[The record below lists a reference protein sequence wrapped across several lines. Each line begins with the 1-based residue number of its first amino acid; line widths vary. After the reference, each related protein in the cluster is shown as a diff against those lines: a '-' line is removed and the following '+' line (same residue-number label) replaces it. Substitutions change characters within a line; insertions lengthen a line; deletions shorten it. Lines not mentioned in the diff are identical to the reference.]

1 MWFSTC
7 FVVVMV
13 VLFVCVFYLYI
24 CCRRN
29 ASKYATKYYIAA
41 GERDVLADEANK
53 QARYIRIL
61 KQSLRRVALRTR

>member
-13 VLFVCVFYLYI
+13 ALFVCVFYLYI

-29 ASKYATKYYIAA
+29 ANKYATKYYIAA
-41 GERDVLADEANK
+41 GERDVLADEVHK
-53 QARYIRIL
+53 QAKHIRIF
-61 KQSLRRVALRTR
+61 KQSLRRMALRTR